1 VIDMGLFQKRSHT
14 MLKKFKITVPGVA
27 QYTGW
32 FASQRAAAADA
43 ERRFPEAAPA
53 ATITLGAA

>member
-1 VIDMGLFQKRSHT
+1 
-14 MLKKFKITVPGVA
+14 MLKIKITVPGVA
-27 QYTGW
+27 KYVGI

-43 ERRFPEAAPA
+43 EKRFPNAGPA